1 MGAMQSRC
9 PSSYARGV
17 EDAAPYGGSET
28 NAAAYD
34 VTGVV
39 PSRLTNGAR
48 AVPAGLD
55 AWGGGR
61 EVGAPWK
68 TRVSLV
74 TPAIRNHLAP
84 AISQPRCT
92 EDGAPYGRQRNERCG
107 MERNGCRQ
115 TVPHGYA
122 ETYPHA
128 TTVGGGV
135 LDAPSVGGRM
145 TWVLR

>member
-1 MGAMQSRC
+1 MQSRC

-17 EDAAPYGGSET
+17 EDAAPYGGSGT

-48 AVPAGLD
+48 AAPAELHTLGC
-55 AWGGGR
+55 GR
-61 EVGAPWK
+61 EAGAPWK
-68 TRVSLV
+68 TRVPLV

-92 EDGAPYGRQRNERCG
+92 EDGAPYGRQRNRPCRMKRNWCG
-107 MERNGCRQ
+107 NCTQ
-115 TVPHGYA
+115 TIGPPHGSA
-122 ETYPHA
+122 ETYHIAHP
-128 TTVGGGV
+128 VGGGV
-135 LDAPSVGGRM
+135 LDAPSVG
-145 TWVLR
+145 